1 MAYPCLCSPLYV
13 NPPAPCPS
21 GNCLFVPG
29 MTINPSTSVLP
40 CGVAGVVDVGAE
52 SDLTNALGTPVW
64 SVVAYDTTAFTSVSI
79 SSAGVL
85 SFTSTADAVPGVF
98 YDFVIRVVDPGSL
111 LSIYAVIKVPIKD
124 ACFGVNCA
132 TGETCNPCTGACLP
146 DVPNAEAYL

>member
-1 MAYPCLCSPLYV
+1 
-13 NPPAPCPS
+13 
-21 GNCLFVPG
+21 

-52 SDLTNALGTPVW
+52 SDLTNAVGTPVW